1 MVRTLCTDQEK
12 TGPCASRPPGSA
24 STRDRGA
31 IRWAIRPARTEHNT
45 DVSNPRHWAPRP
57 YPSFVTTVPC
67 RPYPRHEWRRRPRAG
82 DGRVSPTATHAGA
95 RRRASVAGWPRDARG
110 GPAVTARCR
119 SRGPLAEGRGGG
131 TRPPLEARLYA
142 PARPPD
148 PRFRPIP
155 ARSGGGAGSLPRECP
170 PSRPPQPRARLA
182 ACRQRRVTCA
192 RRPRQR
198 RRVLLKGDL
207 CRARRGWRRL
217 WDLVNRP
224 RGRRLGRPGCRDH
237 PNWVT
242 ERRHARGRVG

>member
-31 IRWAIRPARTEHNT
+31 VRWAIRPARTEHNT

-142 PARPPD
+142 PARPPN

-155 ARSGGGAGSLPRECP
+155 ARSGGGGGLAPARVPTVAATPATGKTGGVPTETGDTRTTATAADGGCSSKVTSVGLGADGADFATWSTGLGGGVWAG
-170 PSRPPQPRARLA
+170 
-182 ACRQRRVTCA
+182 
-192 RRPRQR
+192 
-198 RRVLLKGDL
+198 
-207 CRARRGWRRL
+207 
-217 WDLVNRP
+217 
-224 RGRRLGRPGCRDH
+224 LGAG
-237 PNWVT
+237 T
-242 ERRHARGRVG
+242 TQTG